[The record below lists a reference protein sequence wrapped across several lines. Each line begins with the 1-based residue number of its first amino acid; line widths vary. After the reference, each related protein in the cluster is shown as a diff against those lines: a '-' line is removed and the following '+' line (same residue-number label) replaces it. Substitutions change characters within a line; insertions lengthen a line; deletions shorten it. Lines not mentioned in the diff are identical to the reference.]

1 MNLTKEQYEEMVVRL
16 ERQRVFRETLPES
29 KVDPKQQLSMNLFM
43 GFFSVMIVV
52 YQYIMNKHKKR
63 QVIQARQ
70 KITKSSYA
78 VYINEYDDIE
88 LDQKVKKV

>member
-1 MNLTKEQYEEMVVRL
+1 M
-16 ERQRVFRETLPES
+16 S
-29 KVDPKQQLSMNLFM
+29 
-43 GFFSVMIVV
+43 
-52 YQYIMNKHKKR
+52 KHKKR

>member
-52 YQYIMNKHKKR
+52 
-63 QVIQARQ
+63 
-70 KITKSSYA
+70 
-78 VYINEYDDIE
+78 
-88 LDQKVKKV
+88 